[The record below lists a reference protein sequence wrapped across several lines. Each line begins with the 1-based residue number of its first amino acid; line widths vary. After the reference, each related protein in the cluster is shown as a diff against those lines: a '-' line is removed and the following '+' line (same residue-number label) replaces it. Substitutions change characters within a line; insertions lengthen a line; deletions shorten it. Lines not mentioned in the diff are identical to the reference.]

1 MSQSES
7 EESPPL
13 AEASAEKSA
22 ERPARNPAVERY
34 LAAREARKTAP
45 PELLPDPPAHDEDT
59 LWRGLLRDGQ
69 MRLLVSRATVAMTEI
84 AERLQTS
91 PDVTRVLAE
100 LWCGAQLVRATI
112 HPDEAIQLACT
123 QDGGMG
129 NFVVDIHDDGT
140 GRATVRNPQFRGDPI
155 AGGRLQVTRLRK
167 GVGKYRSSI
176 EMMPG
181 ERPTELLM
189 RYLQDSEQILSLLD
203 VDVALDDAGGL
214 TSVVG
219 SVVQLMPEGT
229 REDLARLVANL
240 ERSGT
245 LRASMTPD
253 DPDAIGWAGRIL
265 DGFYWDQVARQD
277 VGFACTCS
285 AERVIA
291 LLASLSPADIAELIE
306 GLETLETTCDY
317 CRTTWSTPVSQLQ
330 PLLATPS

>member
-7 EESPPL
+7 EESPSVTD
-13 AEASAEKSA
+13 EAAT
-22 ERPARNPAVERY
+22 RPARNAAVERY

-45 PELLPDPPAHDEDT
+45 PELLPNPPAHDEDT

-91 PDVTRVLAE
+91 PEVTRALAE
-100 LWCGAQLVRATI
+100 FWCGAQLVRATI
-112 HPDEAIQLACT
+112 HPDEAIQLACS
-123 QDGGMG
+123 QEGGMG

-140 GRATVRNPQFRGDPI
+140 GRAMVRHPDCDGPPI
-155 AGGRLQVTRLRK
+155 VGGRLQVTRLRR

-176 EMMPG
+176 EMMPD
-181 ERPTELLM
+181 ERPTQLLM

-203 VDVALDDAGGL
+203 VDVQLDDAGSL
-214 TSVVG
+214 VSVVG
-219 SVVQLMPEGT
+219 SVVQMMPEGS
-229 REDLARLVANL
+229 REDLARLVSNL
-240 ERSGT
+240 ETAGT
-245 LRASMTPD
+245 LRAAMTAE
-253 DPDAIGWAGRIL
+253 DPDGIAWAARVL
-265 DGFYWDQVARQD
+265 EGFFWDQVARQD

-285 AERVIA
+285 AERVIT
-291 LLASLSPADIAELIE
+291 LIASLSAADIAELIE

-330 PLLATPS
+330 PLLASPS

>member
-7 EESPPL
+7 DESSSG
-13 AEASAEKSA
+13 AATGA
-22 ERPARNPAVERY
+22 ERTTRNPAVERY

-45 PELLPDPPAHDEDT
+45 PELLPDPPPHDEDT

-69 MRLLVSRATVAMTEI
+69 MRLLVSRATAAVAEI
-84 AERLQTS
+84 AQRLETS
-91 PDVTRVLAE
+91 PDVTRTIAE
-100 LWCGAQLVRATI
+100 FWCGAQLVRATI

-140 GRATVRNPQFRGDPI
+140 GRATVRNPQFRGEPI

-176 EMMPG
+176 EMVPG

-203 VDVALDDAGGL
+203 VDVQLDDHGGL
-214 TSVVG
+214 ASVVG

-229 REDLARLVANL
+229 RDDLARLVANL
-240 ERSGT
+240 ETSGS
-245 LRASMTPD
+245 LRAAMTPA
-253 DPDAIGWAGRIL
+253 DPDAIGWARRIL
-265 DGFYWDQVARQD
+265 HGFYWDQVARQD

-291 LLASLSPADIAELIE
+291 LIASLSPTDIADLIE